1 MTTLL
6 EISHALLTLKQTLD
20 ELAESPDDQNTRLN
34 DWLVDAFEAKVK
46 ERDRMLDNYAGLIA
60 ELEHRST
67 AGKAE
72 AERLSHRVDVD
83 KALADRLRQRLKD
96 IFGLNGLKTLETDRY
111 RLTVANNGGKR
122 PLIMDGG
129 VLPTQL
135 PKAFQVKDC
144 EDYGCHGTQFL
155 YPLVERGMS
164 RETCEDLIERTL
176 GIRWRKSCCR
186 FCPFQRRQVAIAH
199 YQSDPQSAVFAL
211 WCEFN
216 ALAMN

>member
-6 EISHALLTLKQTLD
+6 EISHDLLTLRQTLD

-67 AGKAE
+67 ACKAE
-72 AERLSHRVDVD
+72 AERLSHRADVD

-135 PKAFQVKDC
+135 PKAFQRTHTEVKADSAAC
-144 EDYGCHGTQFL
+144 DR
-155 YPLVERGMS
+155 PLPV
-164 RETCEDLIERTL
+164 
-176 GIRWRKSCCR
+176 
-186 FCPFQRRQVAIAH
+186 
-199 YQSDPQSAVFAL
+199 
-211 WCEFN
+211 
-216 ALAMN
+216 